1 MIAVTV
7 HFYGDGYSYQHP
19 RRSMTFQIRGCD
31 KNAALRAAKRAAE
44 KRWGLAENTWSPLSS
59 IPCANTRTPA
69 ERPG

>member
-31 KNAALRAAKRAAE
+31 KNTALRAAKRAAE
-44 KRWGLAENTWSPLSS
+44 KCWGISRKHLVTPFLDPL
-59 IPCANTRTPA
+59 C
-69 ERPG
+69 